1 MSLFNFTVKNTK
13 ESPNMLI
20 TSNDNVNFK
29 SIFIYYRLKQ
39 KRYPIES
46 FMNIMFYDSIVKCSQ
61 NIFEIDILQNRLKRI
76 SQISQTIFDLNL
88 SLINL
93 Q

>member
-1 MSLFNFTVKNTK
+1 MSLYKFTDKNIK
-13 ESPNMLI
+13 ECPNMLI
-20 TSNDNVNFK
+20 TNNGNVNFK
-29 SIFIYYRLKQ
+29 NILIYYRLKQ

-46 FMNIMFYDSIVKCSQ
+46 FINILFYDSIVKCSQ
-61 NIFEIDILQNRLKRI
+61 NIIEIDILQNRLKKI